1 MNRKIY
7 KITYNGYETVGKPL
21 IRFSPGMARVLLIL
35 LVLCPASV
43 GFGQT
48 DPVDKAL
55 ENGMARLAPNTAPFG
70 KNSDGSPYWPSS
82 DPAFV
87 QARPPVVSCAQPG
100 AFSVSEMWNAN
111 KRGETRT
118 VDTMARYLNDY
129 PPGAKIDPVS
139 TRKLI
144 SSTFTPD
151 PTTVVSAGAPQAV
164 RVQTPDLTV
173 QKLRK
178 AYLLDIERHGRLVFE
193 GKDGKALEIA
203 LKWQTIARLFPD
215 RISEIT
221 MNVASRHGVSS
232 FEGWINFVVSKDW
245 QVARLQGLPPQI
257 PIPAQTA
264 PAPAAP
270 AATIQVYDNKAGKW
284 VEAGQVIYDAMVEQ
298 GSGKFGPSPGLYFH
312 AGGTVGPTP

>member
-1 MNRKIY
+1 MTHKIY
-7 KITYNGYETVGKPL
+7 NLEYYNVGTAGKRV
-21 IRFSPGMARVLLIL
+21 IRSLPGMARAFLFL
-35 LVLCPASV
+35 LVLCSASV

-48 DPVDKAL
+48 DPIDKAL
-55 ENGMARLAPNTAPFG
+55 ENGMARLAPNAAPFG
-70 KNSDGSPYWPSS
+70 KNADGSPYWPSS

-118 VDTMARYLNDY
+118 VDSMARYLNDY
-129 PPGAKIDPVS
+129 PPGAKIDPVR
-139 TRKLI
+139 TRQLI
-144 SSTFTPD
+144 SSRFTPD
-151 PTTVVSAGAPQAV
+151 PATVMSAGAPQVV
-164 RVQTPDLTV
+164 RTQTPDVTV

-221 MNVASRHGVSS
+221 MNVAARHGVSS

-257 PIPAQTA
+257 PIPAQTTS
-264 PAPAAP
+264 APAAP
-270 AATIQVYDNKAGKW
+270 AATIQVYDNKAGTW